1 MESSFYLIRDHLLR
15 LWKTFST
22 LHFCESCAIGKLT
35 FCFLEMQSDC
45 FVSVLMYAY
54 ASSRLSHFSI
64 KKGEAEMSILPRTA
78 LANGEQDVGSGLVIK
93 PRVETEE
100 AAESTQAVLAFTMK
114 DWKRLCEENY
124 AEGEEG
130 GLPHRTGSSVRSN
143 ASQE

>member
-1 MESSFYLIRDHLLR
+1 MRPL
-15 LWKTFST
+15 
-22 LHFCESCAIGKLT
+22 
-35 FCFLEMQSDC
+35 
-45 FVSVLMYAY
+45 VS
-54 ASSRLSHFSI
+54 SHFRI

-78 LANGEQDVGSGLVIK
+78 LANGEQAVGSGLVIK